1 MVKSPHRVAAL
12 IYDGLC
18 TFEFGIAVEL
28 FGLPR
33 PEFDFPWYDFI
44 VVPGEQGAL
53 RAAGGIAVG
62 ANPTGNVTL
71 AQTVIVPGWRSPSEV
86 PPLAMVNMVRDAY
99 ERGARIVSICG
110 GVFVLAE
117 AGILDGRRAATHW
130 MFIDELQRR
139 YPKVRVDPSALYI
152 DEGAVLTSAGSSAGI
167 DLCLHM
173 IRCDHGAEVTNRVAR
188 RLIAQPY
195 REGDQTQF
203 IETPVSSRLVGRFAN
218 IFSWMEENIHQ
229 NITLARLAEQACMS
243 ERSFQRHFKQASGV
257 SPTEWIL
264 RERVRRSQRLLES
277 TNLLADSVA
286 RDAGFNSVE
295 TFRYHFRRLAGISPS
310 SYRKAFTGNSR
321 GRSLPQLAGGT
332 KTEAAPQAGHAGPSG
347 TLPPPPGVSRT

>member
-1 MVKSPHRVAAL
+1 
-12 IYDGLC
+12 
-18 TFEFGIAVEL
+18 
-28 FGLPR
+28 
-33 PEFDFPWYDFI
+33 
-44 VVPGEQGAL
+44 
-53 RAAGGIAVG
+53 
-62 ANPTGNVTL
+62 
-71 AQTVIVPGWRSPSEV
+71 
-86 PPLAMVNMVRDAY
+86 MVRDAY
-99 ERGARIVSICG
+99 DRGARIVSICG

-117 AGILDGRRAATHW
+117 AGILDGRRATTHW

-139 YPKVRVDPSALYI
+139 YPKVLVEPSALYI

-195 REGDQTQF
+195 REGDQAQF
-203 IETPVSSRLVGRFAN
+203 IETAVSSRVVGRFAN
-218 IFSWMEENIHQ
+218 VFSWMEENIHQ

-264 RERVRRSQRLLES
+264 RERVRRSQRLLET

-295 TFRYHFRRLAGISPS
+295 TFRYHFRRLAGSSPS

-321 GRSLPQLAGGT
+321 GRSLPKLAGGT
-332 KTEAAPQAGHAGPSG
+332 KTEAAP
-347 TLPPPPGVSRT
+347 